1 MRFEDLVQAS
11 EVSGVINYSR
21 LLVDTEAPEED
32 ALASLEGPPQ
42 ERIIQVVLQFNEGP
56 GGLPSQS
63 SLCHT
68 GTVKVGR

>member
-1 MRFEDLVQAS
+1 M
-11 EVSGVINYSR
+11 
-21 LLVDTEAPEED
+21 DTEAPEED
-32 ALASLEGPPQ
+32 ALASSEGPPQ

-63 SLCHT
+63 PLCHM